1 MKRRLQQALRITALC
16 AVFFAARTAQAQV
29 NPIAITSGFNQDII
43 ANGVGNASASTTM
56 GFDQQNTRALL
67 SLDFQA
73 TSSSSLPSYGL
84 PANGTITSAATSGVT
99 FQLASYTGNN
109 ALFLTPS
116 YVGNGAPSTGTL
128 SFSASNISTLYI
140 LAAATGGG
148 LQLVGFD
155 ATINF
160 SDNTTQTNTN
170 VMVNDWY
177 NGTGYAIQG
186 IGRVNT
192 TNNTIEGTST
202 NPRLYEIPITLNA
215 GNQNKTITG
224 ITFSFAGAPAAEW
237 ANEIRLNVLAVSAQ
251 AAPASVDVTT
261 QGSVPASITTD
272 GGTLQLAATVSPAS
286 AGAVTWSIASGSQYA
301 TLSAT
306 GLVTATANGI
316 VTVRAT
322 LNSDT
327 TIYDEIAVNITNQVI
342 SVTGVT
348 ITTQGNAPAT
358 ITTDGGTL
366 QLLTTVAPAN
376 ATNDDVTWAITAGS
390 AYATISGSG
399 LVTAT
404 ANGTITVTATTADG
418 NFTDT
423 IDVVI
428 TGQVINVTGVTI
440 TVAGDAPATI
450 TTDGGTLQL
459 EATVTP
465 ADATNADV
473 TWAVT
478 SGAEYAS
485 VSTVGLV
492 TATANGTVIVT
503 VTTADGNFTD
513 TIEVV
518 VTGQYVAVTAVTV
531 SVANGAEPQITTAGG
546 TLQLVAAVTPDDA
559 SDTEVTWSVVSGDA
573 FASVSTEGLV
583 TAIAN
588 GLAVIRATAAGEIYD
603 EITITINIPT
613 SGLDNL
619 IEAVVSVFP
628 NPTTGILN
636 ITSTK
641 KIETVTVFDSL
652 GREIVKSSETL
663 PNLTNVNAGI
673 YFLHIKLENA
683 NGFSV
688 KIIKE

>member
-1 MKRRLQQALRITALC
+1 MKRRLQQALHITALC
-16 AVFFAARTAQAQV
+16 SLLFAARTAQAQG
-29 NPIAITSGFNQDII
+29 NPVTITSGFNQDII
-43 ANGVGNASASTTM
+43 ANGVGNASASSTM

-73 TSSSSLPSYGL
+73 TSSSSLPGYGL
-84 PANGTITSAATSGVT
+84 PTNGTITSAATSGVT
-99 FQLASYTGNN
+99 FQLAGYTGNN

-128 SFSASNISTLYI
+128 AFSTSNVSTLYI
-140 LAAATGGG
+140 LAGATGGG
-148 LQLVGFD
+148 LQVIGFD

-170 VMVNDWY
+170 VLVNDWY

-192 TNNTIEGTST
+192 TNNTVEGTST
-202 NPRLYEIPITLNA
+202 NPRLYEIPIALNA

-251 AAPASVDVTT
+251 AAPASVNVTT

-301 TLSAT
+301 TVSAS

-327 TIYDEIAVNITNQVI
+327 TIYDEIAVNITNQVTA
-342 SVTGVT
+342 VTGVT
-348 ITTQGNAPAT
+348 VTTEGNVPAT
-358 ITTDGGTL
+358 ITTNGGTL
-366 QLLTTVAPAN
+366 QLLASVAPAN

-390 AYATISGSG
+390 AYASLSSDG

-404 ANGTITVTATTADG
+404 ANGTVTVTVTTVDGSFTDTIDIVITGQAVAVTGISISVANDAPATITTEGGTLQLEAAIAPSDATNTDVTWTVTSGSDYAAVSAGGLVTASANGTVTVTATTTDG
-418 NFTDT
+418 SFTDT

-428 TGQVINVTGVTI
+428 TGQ
-440 TVAGDAPATI
+440 
-450 TTDGGTLQL
+450 
-459 EATVTP
+459 
-465 ADATNADV
+465 
-473 TWAVT
+473 
-478 SGAEYAS
+478 
-485 VSTVGLV
+485 
-492 TATANGTVIVT
+492 
-503 VTTADGNFTD
+503 
-513 TIEVV
+513 
-518 VTGQYVAVTAVTV
+518 YVAVTSITVTV
-531 SVANGAEPQITTAGG
+531 ENNAEPQITTVGG
-546 TLQLVAAVTPDDA
+546 TLQLVANVVPADA
-559 SDTEVTWSVVSGDA
+559 DTEVTWSIVSGGEY
-573 FASVSTEGLV
+573 ASISAEGLV

-588 GLAVIRATAAGEIYD
+588 GTVVLRATEADGSVYG

-613 SGLDNL
+613 NGLNNVTQ
-619 IEAVVSVFP
+619 VVVGAYP
-628 NPTTGILN
+628 NPTSN
-636 ITSTK
+636 I
-641 KIETVTVFDSL
+641 ITVTASQEISSITVCDIFGKEVLRFVTSQVDLSAMSTGVYFINVTL
-652 GREIVKSSETL
+652 GSTSQT
-663 PNLTNVNAGI
+663 
-673 YFLHIKLENA
+673 IK
-683 NGFSV
+683 V
-688 KIIKE
+688 IKQ